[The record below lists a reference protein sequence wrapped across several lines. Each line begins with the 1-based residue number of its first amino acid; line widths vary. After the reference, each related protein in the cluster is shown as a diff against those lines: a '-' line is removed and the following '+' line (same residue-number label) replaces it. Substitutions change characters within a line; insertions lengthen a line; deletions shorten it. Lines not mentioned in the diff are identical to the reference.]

1 MCILFLIPA
10 MIHAQSYQTGTD
22 SPPISQQLVREGDF
36 AIKLNTALGLESTQD
51 EVEAESQLGEVGI
64 APRNGWIADY
74 PVTPDIINEL
84 QKSVSDAA
92 IAQRLPDERDEA
104 LHIFQDTVA
113 DLNLSIRPYA
123 SNQPHPSGPEQ
134 YPDQTVINNYYSNQ
148 GPPVVTYY
156 APPPDYDYLYSW
168 VPCPFWWVDFW
179 FGGYFILHDFHRVE
193 FVNHRA
199 VFVTNHFNDRRD
211 HRVFR
216 VDAISRFNGR
226 SFAGIGAPH
235 NGRTIA
241 GTGASHN
248 GRTVA
253 GTGAPHRGRTIAGI
267 GTPHNE
273 RTVAGTGAPHN
284 GRIVAGTS
292 APHRGNF
299 ISTGVPKSERTIF
312 NGTRT
317 RMMSRERMSGQIP
330 HGGKGSFI
338 RGGFI
343 KKR

>member
-1 MCILFLIPA
+1 MKLVPFRYKGLFIVILYILLLMPA
-10 MIHAQSYQTGTD
+10 KIHAQSDQIGTD
-22 SPPISQQLVREGDF
+22 FPPISQQLVREGDF
-36 AIKLNTALGLESTQD
+36 AIKLYNALGLGSTQD

-84 QKSVSDAA
+84 QKSVSNAA
-92 IAQRLPDERDEA
+92 IAKKLPDGRDDA

-123 SNQPHPSGPEQ
+123 SNQPHPSSPGQ

-168 VPCPFWWVDFW
+168 VPCPFWWLDFW
-179 FGGYFILHDFHRVE
+179 FTGYFILHDFHRVVY
-193 FVNHRA
+193 VNNRA
-199 VFVTNHFNDRRD
+199 VFITNHFNDVRE

-226 SFAGIGAPH
+226 TFAGIGAPH

-241 GTGASHN
+241 GTGALHN
-248 GRTVA
+248 GRTVV
-253 GTGAPHRGRTIAGI
+253 GKGSPNKGKY
-267 GTPHNE
+267 
-273 RTVAGTGAPHN
+273 
-284 GRIVAGTS
+284 
-292 APHRGNF
+292 
-299 ISTGVPKSERTIF
+299 ISTGVPRSEKTIF

-317 RMMSRERMSGQIP
+317 RMMFKERKTIP
-330 HGGKGSFI
+330 TPHSGGKIRPTSGS
-338 RGGFI
+338 GG
-343 KKR
+343 KEGMGGEHRN

>member
-1 MCILFLIPA
+1 MKRLPFRYKGSCIVSLCLLFLMPA
-10 MIHAQSYQTGTD
+10 MIHAQLDQTAPA
-22 SPPISQQLVREGDF
+22 SPPLAQQLVREGDF
-36 AIKLNTALGLESTQD
+36 AIKLDTALGLGSTQD
-51 EVEAESQLGEVGI
+51 EVEAESRLGEVGI

-74 PVTPDIINEL
+74 PVTPDIITEL
-84 QKSVSDAA
+84 QRSVSDAA

-123 SNQPHPSGPEQ
+123 SNQPRPSGPGQ
-134 YPDQTVINNYYSNQ
+134 SPDQTVINNYYSNQ

-179 FGGYFILHDFHRVE
+179 FAGFFILHDFHRIE
-193 FVNHRA
+193 YVNHRA
-199 VFVTNHFNDRRD
+199 VFITNHFNDIRD

-226 SFAGIGAPH
+226 SYAGIGAPH
-235 NGRTIA
+235 TGRTVA

-248 GRTVA
+248 GRTV
-253 GTGAPHRGRTIAGI
+253 TGR
-267 GTPHNE
+267 GTPNS
-273 RTVAGTGAPHN
+273 N
-284 GRIVAGTS
+284 
-292 APHRGNF
+292 RGNY
-299 ISTGVPKSERTIF
+299 ISTGVPRSERTIF

-317 RMMSRERMSGQIP
+317 RMMSRERTTGSPSG
-330 HGGKGSFI
+330 GGRGSFG
-338 RGGFI
+338 RGFI

>member
-1 MCILFLIPA
+1 MKRPPFRYKGSFIVSLYLLFLMPA
-10 MIHAQSYQTGTD
+10 MIHAQAEQAGQA
-22 SPPISQQLVREGDF
+22 SPPLAQQLVREGDF
-36 AIKLNTALGLESTQD
+36 AIKLDTALGLGSTQD
-51 EVEAESQLGEVGI
+51 EVEAESRLGEVGI

-74 PVTPDIINEL
+74 PVTPDVITEL

-123 SNQPHPSGPEQ
+123 SNQPRPSGPGQ
-134 YPDQTVINNYYSNQ
+134 SPDQTVINNYYSNQ

-168 VPCPFWWVDFW
+168 VPCPFWWSDFW
-179 FGGYFILHDFHRVE
+179 FAGFFILHDFHRIE

-199 VFVTNHFNDRRD
+199 VFITNHFNDIRD

-226 SFAGIGAPH
+226 SYAGIGAPH
-235 NGRTIA
+235 
-241 GTGASHN
+241 TG
-248 GRTVA
+248 
-253 GTGAPHRGRTIAGI
+253 
-267 GTPHNE
+267 

-284 GRIVAGTS
+284 GRTVTGRGTPNS
-292 APHRGNF
+292 NRGNY
-299 ISTGVPKSERTIF
+299 ISTGVPRSERTIF

-317 RMMSRERMSGQIP
+317 RMMSRTTGSPSGGGRMP
-330 HGGKGSFI
+330 HGGRGST
-338 RGGFI
+338 R
-343 KKR
+343 KQ